1 MGLRDDAEEAERI
14 GGQWD
19 WFNRDGAWTPHY
31 CAMTEVS
38 RRMAQ
43 MIWRARAEARAAQDA
58 VTDHASRD
66 FVLQQI
72 NRILEA
78 LQ

>member
-1 MGLRDDAEEAERI
+1 MGLADDAEEAERI
-14 GGQWD
+14 GGPGD

-31 CAMTEVS
+31 CAMTECS

-43 MIWRARAEARAAQDA
+43 MIGRARTETKAAKDA

>member
-1 MGLRDDAEEAERI
+1 MGLRDDAEEVERI

-19 WFNRDGAWTPHY
+19 WFNREGAWTPEY
-31 CAMTEVS
+31 CAMSECS

-43 MIWRARAEARAAQDA
+43 MIGRARAEARAAQDA
-58 VTDHASRD
+58 VTDHASRY